1 MESISEDDGQSSGQ
15 LTLRVAIAALAAF
28 LTSSLPSGFNMGVV
42 NTPEATFKD
51 FFNYTLSLSRRSVMV
66 DRSQI
71 ELLWSVA
78 VSLLLVGAFI
88 GCTFTGYL
96 ADRIGRRGL
105 LILNALLGLLG
116 AALCWMAK
124 FLGPSFS
131 LPVFITGRFISG
143 LHTGIGS
150 SLVPMYLIEI
160 APKKGGGGGGL
171 ATALGVLHV
180 IGLNGGQMVAMT
192 LGLQSVLGSAG
203 RWQLLF
209 AVNGAFIVSGLALL
223 LLLSPE
229 SPTYLYVLRRNEPKA
244 ISALLALRGK
254 GSVLEL
260 LDEVAAMRLE
270 AKSRQSGNHQLSIFT
285 ILRNSRRFRA
295 ALAVVCALHAGQQLA
310 GINAVFYYSTKTFR
324 SVGLA
329 DLTAQYSSIGC
340 TALNTA
346 MALVAVALIRRFSS
360 RTLLLTSGLATSLC
374 LLLLTLCMSF
384 QAEAWLNFAT
394 IAIIL
399 AYVLFFAIGQGML
412 WLSVVFI
419 RFFWAK
425 VFNTFF
431 RPNSLHDWRRAL

>member
-1 MESISEDDGQSSGQ
+1 MPLPVESISEDDGQSSGSE

-51 FFNYTLSLSRRSVMV
+51 FFNYTLSLSRRSVVVVV

-143 LHTGIGS
+143 LHTGVGS

-160 APKKGGGGGGL
+160 APKNGGGGGGGGGL

-192 LGLQSVLGSAG
+192 LGLQSVLGSST

-209 AVNGAFIVSGLALL
+209 AVNGAFIVSGLVLL

-270 AKSRQSGNHQLSIFT
+270 AKSRQSGNAHQLSLFT

-374 LLLLTLCMSF
+374 LLLLTLSMSF

-419 RFFWAK
+419 RFFGLK
-425 VFNTFF
+425 FSILF
-431 RPNSLHDWRRAL
+431 P